1 MFKILS
7 ETAKGIPVLKQLESA
22 GKLSR
27 NRPFSSSGKK
37 SVDQG
42 LTDFSQ
48 RKECQQQSCAERS
61 RKVQP
66 EDPPSNCEKMA
77 SPKTWRACPE
87 PPKPKEFSCDD
98 TLQQKVPRRKKR
110 PVTSRPAC
118 SKPAP
123 SLEAPECV
131 KIKQELCPRT
141 SAPGCTK
148 AKFPPKCEPKKVV
161 RDCVKLNP
169 PVPSFS
175 ECYKNPFPPQP
186 RSECTC
192 LTVPKICL

>member
-7 ETAKGIPVLKQLESA
+7 EAVVKNLEVAGKQLAKARPYSSKG
-22 GKLSR
+22 GK
-27 NRPFSSSGKK
+27 
-37 SVDQG
+37 DTG

-48 RKECQQQSCAERS
+48 KKDCVQKACEDRS
-61 RKVQP
+61 TIMP
-66 EDPPSNCEKMA
+66 EPPSPCEKAA

-98 TLQQKVPRRKKR
+98 TLQQKVPRRIKR
-110 PVTSRPAC
+110 PVASRPAC

-131 KIKQELCPRT
+131 KVKKELCPR
-141 SAPGCTK
+141 AMMPGCGK
-148 AKFPPKCEPKKVV
+148 AKIPPRCEPKKVV
-161 RDCVKLNP
+161 RNCIKVKP
-169 PVPSFS
+169 PVASFS

-186 RSECTC
+186 RSECNC
-192 LTVPKICL
+192 LTMPKIC